1 MDTAT
6 DTVRSNNRR
15 IARNTLL
22 LYIRMFITI
31 LIGFYT
37 SRVVLNVLG
46 VVDYGI
52 YNVVGGIV
60 SSLAVLNGSM
70 AGATQRWIT
79 FALGKEDENYLKK
92 VFSVAMTSQA
102 IIAGVV
108 LVLVESIGLWYL
120 QEYAVI
126 PEERMTAAFWTF
138 QISVF
143 TMVLGILNVP
153 FNGTVTAHEKMGFYA
168 LTSIVDVSLKLLMC
182 LALYLIESDKLI
194 IYAGF
199 HAITAVIVF
208 IWVQIYCRKN
218 FMEVRG
224 KPAWDRILYKKMLGL
239 AFWNTSDNLAYM
251 GYTQGT
257 TLLIN
262 LFFGTVMNAAAGLA
276 THAAG
281 ILDRFRIN
289 FQVAMNP
296 QITKYYAQEDY
307 KEMHKLIFRSAKFS
321 CFILLFLAVP
331 FFYEAHILLR
341 LWLGSVPEHTVLFM
355 RLDLCI
361 PILMSLMEP
370 LKTAALATGKVKNY
384 QLTVNGILMM
394 IPLVL
399 YVLYKSGA
407 IAEISVVVFFAF
419 MSAAIITSASML
431 RVMVFLNFRDFA
443 KMIFT
448 LVKVSVLCFILPGI
462 VYFTMNEG
470 WLRLTCLT
478 LISCICTAII
488 IYCLGLTSGEK
499 LFIKEIVSDKLERI
513 FRHHR

>member
-1 MDTAT
+1 MAEGMDTAT
-6 DTVRSNNRR
+6 DTVRNNNRR

-79 FALGKEDENYLKK
+79 FALGKEDENYLKT
-92 VFSVAMTSQA
+92 VFGVAMTSHA

-153 FNGTVTAHEKMGFYA
+153 FNGTVRAHERMGFYA
-168 LTSIVDVSLKLLMC
+168 LTSIVDVGLKLFMC
-182 LALYLIESDKLI
+182 LSLYLVESDKLI
-194 IYAGF
+194 IYAAF
-199 HAITAVIVF
+199 QAVTSVIVF

-224 KPAWDRILYKKMLGL
+224 KPAWDKSLYKKMLGL
-239 AFWNTSDNLAYM
+239 AFWNTSDNLTYM

-262 LFFGTVMNAAAGLA
+262 LFFGPVMNAAAGLA
-276 THAAG
+276 TQAAG

-321 CFILLFLAVP
+321 YFILLFLAVP
-331 FFYEAHILLR
+331 FFYEAHFLLK
-341 LWLGSVPEHTVLFM
+341 LWLGQVPDHTVLFM

-361 PILMSLMEP
+361 PVLMSLMEP
-370 LKTAALATGKVKNY
+370 LKTAALATGNMRNY
-384 QLTVNGILMM
+384 QLAVNGILMM
-394 IPLVL
+394 IPLAL
-399 YVLYKSGA
+399 YALYKSGA
-407 IAEISVVVFFAF
+407 MAEISGVVFFFF
-419 MSAAIITSASML
+419 MSAAIITSARML
-431 RVMVFLNFRDFA
+431 RTMVFLSFRDFA

-448 LVKVSVLCFILPGI
+448 LVKITVACFILPGI
-462 VYFTMNEG
+462 MYFTMDEG
-470 WLRLTCLT
+470 WLRLACLT
-478 LISCICTAII
+478 LISCICTVII

-499 LFIKEIVSDKLERI
+499 KSVKKMISDLKDR
-513 FRHHR
+513 

>member
-1 MDTAT
+1 
-6 DTVRSNNRR
+6 
-15 IARNTLL
+15 
-22 LYIRMFITI
+22 
-31 LIGFYT
+31 
-37 SRVVLNVLG
+37 
-46 VVDYGI
+46 
-52 YNVVGGIV
+52 
-60 SSLAVLNGSM
+60 
-70 AGATQRWIT
+70 
-79 FALGKEDENYLKK
+79 
-92 VFSVAMTSQA
+92 
-102 IIAGVV
+102 
-108 LVLVESIGLWYL
+108 
-120 QEYAVI
+120 
-126 PEERMTAAFWTF
+126 
-138 QISVF
+138 
-143 TMVLGILNVP
+143 
-153 FNGTVTAHEKMGFYA
+153 
-168 LTSIVDVSLKLLMC
+168 
-182 LALYLIESDKLI
+182 
-194 IYAGF
+194 
-199 HAITAVIVF
+199 
-208 IWVQIYCRKN
+208 
-218 FMEVRG
+218 MEVRG

-262 LFFGTVMNAAAGLA
+262 LFFGPVMNAAAGLA
-276 THAAG
+276 TQAAG

-470 WLRLTCLT
+470 SLRLTCLT

>member
-262 LFFGTVMNAAAGLA
+262 LFFGPVMNAAAGLSSQV
-276 THAAG
+276 TG

-289 FQVAMNP
+289 FQIAMNP
-296 QITKYYAQEDY
+296 QIMKAEGAGDRKGMLKLAMQESKYSSALMMIIAIPAIWEIHSILSFWL
-307 KEMHKLIFRSAKFS
+307 KEVPPGAEMF
-321 CFILLFLAVP
+321 CTFILLSFIADHLTYGLNTANQASGKVRKYSLLMYTPKLA
-331 FFYEAHILLR
+331 ILPLA
-341 LWLGSVPEHTVLFM
+341 LFVLFM
-355 RLDLCI
+355 WHEAIYVMCVYLIIELIVSVSRLFYMRRTMGLNVSEFVTSAICPLLPLC
-361 PILMSLMEP
+361 
-370 LKTAALATGKVKNY
+370 
-384 QLTVNGILMM
+384 
-394 IPLVL
+394 LVL
-399 YVLYKSGA
+399 F
-407 IAEISVVVFFAF
+407 VVGYLCVKFVEFPHRF
-419 MSAAIITSASML
+419 
-431 RVMVFLNFRDFA
+431 
-443 KMIFT
+443 IFT
-448 LVKVSVLCFILPGI
+448 LVVSVLLGAI
-462 VYFTMNEG
+462 VFWHFTMSNGE
-470 WLRLTCLT
+470 RLF
-478 LISCICTAII
+478 A
-488 IYCLGLTSGEK
+488 
-499 LFIKEIVSDKLERI
+499 KEFFVKK
-513 FRHHR
+513 H